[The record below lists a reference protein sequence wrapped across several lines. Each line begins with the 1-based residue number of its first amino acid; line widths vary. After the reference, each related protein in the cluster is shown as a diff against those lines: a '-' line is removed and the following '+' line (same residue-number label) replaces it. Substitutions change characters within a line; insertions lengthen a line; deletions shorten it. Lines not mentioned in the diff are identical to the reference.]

1 MKPVR
6 KKLHKREI
14 KKLRAIEIKREP
26 FKKLDNNGKKKDEP
40 EKVKEDSDFH
50 EKILEK
56 SMDLSA
62 PTIKPEEELNKENTE
77 KSVDQEEKIN
87 NLEEFASTLPSPER
101 KIEEKPYSAAS
112 AYGPGGNSG
121 TYDSDTRYDTGDRY
135 DPGSVFN
142 NDRVPGLRTET
153 TNAFG
158 TPVFGNR
165 TDERGKEG
173 LTANRLEE
181 SARLTQQYRRDRE
194 ATSQENTAPHQ
205 SKKREIF

>member
-1 MKPVR
+1 MKTVR

-14 KKLRAIEIKREP
+14 KKLKAVEIKREP
-26 FKKLDNNGKKKDEP
+26 FKKLDDKLKKEEP
-40 EKVKEDSDFH
+40 EKVKEDSEFH
-50 EKILEK
+50 ETILKK

-62 PTIKPEEELNKENTE
+62 ESLKTEEVEPEEPKN
-77 KSVDQEEKIN
+77 QERIE

-112 AYGPGGNSG
+112 AYGTGGGSG
-121 TYDSDTRYDTGDRY
+121 TYDSDTRYDRTEGYEAGTAFMPDRA
-135 DPGSVFN
+135 
-142 NDRVPGLRTET
+142 PGLRTGF

-158 TPVFGNR
+158 TAVFGGP

-181 SARLTQQYRRDRE
+181 SARLSQQSRRERE
-194 ATSQENTAPHQ
+194 ATTQENAAPHQ